1 MTSTLDLGP
10 GGLLPIVAERSQHA
24 LETGALHPIT
34 TTEERIADDGVEFLL
49 RIAEEPSRAS
59 NIDPGPNSPDTVF
72 STNSELYVTDLSDTH
87 YCLLNKFNVLKHH
100 LLIVTRHFEHQ
111 EELLKLRDFVA
122 LCTCLREFESLAFY
136 NAGITAGASQSHK
149 HLQLVPMR
157 LTNSNIDVP
166 MEALFKASNGHGAR
180 IRNLPDLPFDHA
192 FSWISETI
200 FDNPKRSGEIT
211 YDLYVDLL
219 EVLGLR
225 GNRVDGELRQP
236 SPYNL
241 IMTRRWMML
250 VPRTQEHFESVAI
263 NGLGFAGSLFVRD
276 PANIAQIRK
285 FGPMQVLSG
294 VARPRIT

>member
-1 MTSTLDLGP
+1 MLDLGP
-10 GGLLPIVAERSQHA
+10 GSLLPKVTECSQRA
-24 LETGALHPIT
+24 LEAGVLQPIA
-34 TTEERIADDGVEFLL
+34 TTEERIADEGVDFLIQVANAPA
-49 RIAEEPSRAS
+49 RTNQSHAGSTS
-59 NIDPGPNSPDTVF
+59 TDKVF
-72 STNSELYVTDLSDTH
+72 STNSELYVADISDTH

>member
-1 MTSTLDLGP
+1 MIDLGP
-10 GGLLPIVAERSQHA
+10 GSLLPKVAECSQRA
-24 LETGALHPIT
+24 IEAGVLQPIS
-34 TTEERIADDGVEFLL
+34 TTEERISDDGVDFSIQVANAPE
-49 RIAEEPSRAS
+49 RTNQPHV
-59 NIDPGPNSPDTVF
+59 GPYSPDKAF
-72 STNSELYVTDLSDTH
+72 SANSELYVADISETH

-122 LCTCLREFESLAFY
+122 LCTCMREFESLAFY
-136 NAGITAGASQSHK
+136 NAGITAGASQMHK

-157 LTNSNIDVP
+157 LTNSRIDVP
-166 MEALFKASNGHGAR
+166 MEALFKTSNGQGAR
-180 IRNLPDLPFDHA
+180 IRNLPDLPFEHA

-200 FDNPKRSGEIT
+200 FDDPKRSGEIT

-225 GNRVDGELRQP
+225 GNRIDGELRQP

-250 VPRTQEHFESVAI
+250 VPRTQGHCESVAI

-276 PANIAQIRK
+276 PTAMARIREL
-285 FGPMQVLSG
+285 GPMQILSR